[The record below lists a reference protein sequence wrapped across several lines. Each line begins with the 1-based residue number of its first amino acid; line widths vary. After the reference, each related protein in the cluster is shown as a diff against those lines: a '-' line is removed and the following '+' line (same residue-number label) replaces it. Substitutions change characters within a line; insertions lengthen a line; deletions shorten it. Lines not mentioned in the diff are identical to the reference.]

1 MHPRYCHRIYTS
13 LLFIILHALLH
24 CLGGGGREGRE
35 RGRFKQLPP
44 IVMFFTL
51 PIYLSSA
58 TIINQSI
65 IKIYH
70 NLSSLINKVQIVW
83 SYVLTDAENKVRFD
97 TQKNKVKIYAER
109 TEEKIL
115 PFLPMLRNISYSFLH
130 HEERNL
136 LSLIIPGTRVFF
148 PSPLW
153 DERQLSLTP

>member
-1 MHPRYCHRIYTS
+1 M
-13 LLFIILHALLH
+13 
-24 CLGGGGREGRE
+24 
-35 RGRFKQLPP
+35 
-44 IVMFFTL
+44 MFFTL

-153 DERQLSLTP
+153 DER